1 MKVPFAFWRQLI
13 FCAMLTVPTWAQAQ
27 QPLRLASTPWS
38 PFTNAPGKPR
48 FAIDLVL
55 EALKRAGI
63 AADSA
68 IVDEGKLTPSLLKGE
83 FDGSAALWK
92 DDVSSVEHLK

>member
-1 MKVPFAFWRQLI
+1 MKRPFAFCRQFL
-13 FCAMLTVPTWAQAQ
+13 FCAMLAVPMWAQAQ
-27 QPLRLASTPWS
+27 QPLHLVSTPWS

-63 AADSA
+63 AADST
-68 IVDEGKLTPSLLKGE
+68 IVEEGKLTPVASQG
-83 FDGSAALWK
+83 
-92 DDVSSVEHLK
+92 